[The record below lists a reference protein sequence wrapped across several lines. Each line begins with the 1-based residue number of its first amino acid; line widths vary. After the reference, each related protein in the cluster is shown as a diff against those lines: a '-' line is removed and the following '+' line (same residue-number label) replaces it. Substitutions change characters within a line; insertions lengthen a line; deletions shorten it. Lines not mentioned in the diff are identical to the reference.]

1 MKALL
6 CITSIILIMTSC
18 KNDTKDEQ
26 GTEPVNALPAP
37 ASISYNILNTFPH
50 DPSSFTQGLQWYNN
64 ALYEGTGSGNTQDP
78 ISRLYKVDLKTGKPV
93 QKLDLPG
100 EYFGEGIPIL
110 NDTLYQ
116 LTWQNRTGF
125 VYDAKTFKKIRTFS
139 YETDGWGLTNDGS
152 VLIMSDGS
160 SNLYMKD
167 PSTFKTL
174 KILGVQ
180 DNNGPV
186 GSLNELEYVDGFIYA
201 NIWNSNFIIK
211 IDPSNGHVVGKMDFT
226 GVLEQAAK
234 ESPDENRGN
243 VLNGIAYDAE
253 KKSFFITGKMWPV
266 MLEVKLQ

>member
-6 CITSIILIMTSC
+6 CVTSIILLMTSC

-37 ASISYNILNTFPH
+37 ASISYNIVNTFPH

-64 ALYEGTGSGNTQDP
+64 ALYEGTGSGNKNDS
-78 ISRLYKVDLKTGKPV
+78 ISKLLKVDLKTGKAL
-93 QKLDLPG
+93 QKLELPK
-100 EYFGEGIPIL
+100 ELFGEGITIL

-116 LTWQNRTGF
+116 ITWQDHTAF
-125 VYDAKTFKKIRTFS
+125 VYDAKTFKKLKTFT
-139 YETDGWGLTNDGS
+139 YETDGWGLTNDGTN
-152 VLIMSDGS
+152 LIMSDGS
-160 SNLYMKD
+160 SNLHYKD
-167 PSTFKTL
+167 PATFKTI
-174 KILGVQ
+174 KIVGVT

-186 GSLNELEYVDGFIYA
+186 GDINELEYVDGYIYA
-201 NIWNSNFIIK
+201 NIWNSNYIIK
-211 IDPSNGHVVGKMDFT
+211 IDPSNGHVIGRMDFT

-234 ESPDENRGN
+234 QSPDNNQGN

-253 KKSFFITGKMWPV
+253 KKSFYITGKMWPV